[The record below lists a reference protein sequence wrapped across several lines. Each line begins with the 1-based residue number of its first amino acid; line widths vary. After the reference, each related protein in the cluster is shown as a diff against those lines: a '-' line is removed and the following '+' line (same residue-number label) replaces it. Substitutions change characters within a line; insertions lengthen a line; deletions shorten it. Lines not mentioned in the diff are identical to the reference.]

1 MGPRAPLLL
10 AVCALLVAGCTST
23 PVGTQDDETHTFTL
37 SPKNTVAS
45 VKSIPFDVRLR
56 GDLHVVAHSS
66 PGPVLVVLQEAKDCG
81 SFADQHFIP
90 SSRYETTDIDFTY
103 YVPSGGDYCLSFQN
117 RNGEP
122 IDVTVTVA
130 FP

>member
-1 MGPRAPLLL
+1 MGLLAPLLL
-10 AVCALLVAGCTST
+10 ASALLLAGCTT
-23 PVGTQDDETHTFTL
+23 PVGTQDDRTESFTL
-37 SPKNTVAS
+37 GPKGAVSSA
-45 VKSIPFDVRLR
+45 KSIPFDVLLK
-56 GDLHVVAHSS
+56 GDLTVTATSA

-90 SSRYETTDIDFTY
+90 GSRYEKTEIHFTY
-103 YVPSGGDYCLSFQN
+103 YVPDGGDYCLSFQN

-122 IDVTVTVA
+122 VTVEVTVV

>member
-1 MGPRAPLLL
+1 MMGPRAPLLL
-10 AVCALLVAGCTST
+10 ATVLLLAGCTT
-23 PVGTQDDETHTFTL
+23 PVGTQDDHTETFTL
-37 SPKNTVAS
+37 SSKGTVAS
-45 VKSIPFDVRLR
+45 ARSIPFDVRLK
-56 GDLHVVAHSS
+56 GDLAVTATSA

-90 SSRYETTDIDFTY
+90 SSRYEKTDIHFTY
-103 YVPSGGDYCLSFQN
+103 YVPEGGDYCLSFQN

-122 IDVTVTVA
+122 ITVDVTVA